1 MSEHDGNAGGSVL
14 GVACPG
20 GMARQYRVQERDE
33 LMPHLWRL
41 VGSYRHA
48 SQAHAVVEQLAKTGT
63 TCRVVDC
70 KALPTPA

>member
-1 MSEHDGNAGGSVL
+1 MSEHDENAGGSVL

-20 GMARQYRVQERDE
+20 GMARQFRVQERDQ

-48 SQAHAVVEQLAKTGT
+48 SEAQAAVERLAKSGT
-63 TCRVVDC
+63 ACRVVEC